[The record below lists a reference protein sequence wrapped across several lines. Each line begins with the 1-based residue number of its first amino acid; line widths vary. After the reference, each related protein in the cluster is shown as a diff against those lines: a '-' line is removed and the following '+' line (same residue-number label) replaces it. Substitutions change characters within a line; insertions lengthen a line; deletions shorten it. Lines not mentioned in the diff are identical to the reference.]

1 MSTNISIESAFG
13 YYQAGDL
20 QKAEEVYREIL
31 AQEPDNVDALHFL
44 GILCYQK
51 KNYDSAISYIK
62 QALQINP
69 GLEDAHYNLGIVLQD
84 SGQLD
89 EAIAQYQKA
98 VEINPNVAE
107 IYYNLGFALQ
117 KKGNLDDAVIY
128 YQKALQINR
137 DFEDAYY
144 NLGVIFQQKGLS
156 DEAVTYYQRALLI
169 NPDLADVNN
178 NLGLISQQ
186 RGKLDEAI
194 SYYILALETNP
205 NLANAYSNLGNAF
218 QEKGQPEQAIAS
230 FQKAL
235 DLNPNLFHVFYNLG
249 NAYKEEGQMD
259 KAITAYEKALE
270 INPDFSKARWAQ
282 CMAHLPV
289 IYQDEAGIMSSR
301 RKYQEELIKLNERIS
316 LAAPQDIN
324 AAAETVGSHQ
334 PFYLAAQGLNDR
346 ELQKIYGGLVG
357 RIMAAKYPQW
367 AEILA
372 MPPPSPSPS
381 PSRGEGNIVTP
392 PLRGGD
398 NGEGETIR
406 IGIVSGHFHH
416 HSIWKIPVRGW
427 IENLDR
433 NKFNLYGYY
442 TGSIKDH
449 VTSYAQQ
456 NCTRFVQDIR
466 DFEKLCQAI
475 REDNLHVIIY
485 PETGMDPVT
494 LKLAALRL
502 APVQCATLGHPD
514 TTGLETIDYYLS
526 SELMEPPD
534 ADTHYTER
542 LIRLSNLSFSYFP
555 PDIQP
560 AALNR
565 DTYGL
570 RKDSVLYLCS
580 HAVFTHLPQYD
591 KIYARIAQ
599 QVSNSQF
606 IFIEHYT
613 DYVTSQFSIR
623 LYEAFRR
630 FNLNPEEHI
639 VFLKEFNQETYLGM
653 NCLSDVFL
661 DTPGWSGNNS
671 TFEAISCNLPVVT
684 LPGAFMRQRHCSG
697 ILKMMD
703 VTETIVDT
711 INEYVALAVRLG
723 QDSDYR
729 RQISE
734 KIAANRHRIYKDR
747 TCIKSLED
755 FLEKAVKRG
764 QAF

>member
-13 YYQAGDL
+13 YHQAGDL

-31 AQEPDNVDALHFL
+31 AQQPDNVDALHFL

-51 KNYDSAISYIK
+51 KDYDSAISYIK

-69 GLEDAHYNLGIVLQD
+69 GLDDAFYNLGIVLQD

-117 KKGNLDDAVIY
+117 KKGHLDDAVMY
-128 YQKALQINR
+128 YQKALQIKP

-144 NLGVIFQQKGLS
+144 NLGVIFQQKGLP

-186 RGKLDEAI
+186 RGKIDEAI
-194 SYYILALETNP
+194 SYYISALETNP
-205 NLANAYSNLGNAF
+205 NLANAYSNLGNTF
-218 QEKGQPEQAIAS
+218 QEKGQPEQAIAY

-270 INPDFSKARWAQ
+270 INPGFYKARWAR

-289 IYQDEAGIMSSR
+289 IYQDEAGIKSSR
-301 RKYQEELIKLNERIS
+301 RQYQEELIKLNESTS

-324 AAAETVGSHQ
+324 AVAEAVGSHQ

-346 ELQKIYGGLVG
+346 ELQKIYGGLVS

-367 AEILA
+367 AQQEV
-372 MPPPSPSPS
+372 MPSYA
-381 PSRGEGNIVTP
+381 EGKP
-392 PLRGGD
+392 
-398 NGEGETIR
+398 IR

-416 HSIWKIPVRGW
+416 HSIWKIPVKGW

-456 NCTRFVQDIR
+456 NCTRFVQDVR

-502 APVQCATLGHPD
+502 APVQCITLGHPD
-514 TTGLETIDYYLS
+514 TTGLKTIDYYLS
-526 SELMEPPD
+526 SELMEPSD

-542 LIRLSNLSFSYFP
+542 LIRLPNLSFSYFP

-565 DTYGL
+565 ETYSL

-591 KIYARIAQ
+591 EIYARIAQ

-613 DYVTSQFSIR
+613 DYVTGQFRIR

-639 VFLKEFNQETYLGM
+639 VFIKELNQETYLGI

-684 LPGAFMRQRHCSG
+684 LPGAFMRQRHCFG

-711 INEYVALAVRLG
+711 IDEYVALAVRLG
-723 QDSDYR
+723 EDPGYR

-734 KIAANRHRIYKDR
+734 KIAANRHRIYKDQ

-755 FLEKAVKRG
+755 FLEKVVKRG